1 MKKIVKVLALAA
13 MLVMGG
19 QAMAQTRG
27 AMFLSGAFPLKDYA
41 DFDSFDDFALTSIDL
56 DDDDAEI
63 RDLPRRVIPA
73 VVVVRIV

>member
-1 MKKIVKVLALAA
+1 MKKIVKILALAA

-41 DFDSFDDFALTSIDL
+41 DFDSFDDFALTSWHRL
-56 DDDDAEI
+56 QCGPEMVFQ
-63 RDLPRRVIPA
+63 RWR
-73 VVVVRIV
+73 